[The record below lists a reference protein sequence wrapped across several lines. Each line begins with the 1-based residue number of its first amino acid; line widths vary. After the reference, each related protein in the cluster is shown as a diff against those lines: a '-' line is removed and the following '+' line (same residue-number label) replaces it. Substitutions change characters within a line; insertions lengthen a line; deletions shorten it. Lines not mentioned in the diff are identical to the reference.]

1 MNNLNISVDFM
12 KLRKE
17 IKYNEWKRKNKDH
30 IENLYG
36 IFKNN
41 FIDIIELTNNEWDS
55 EEYKERFR
63 EYIYKNKS

>member
-1 MNNLNISVDFM
+1 MNNLNISIDFM

-17 IKYNEWKRKNKDH
+17 VKYNEWKRKNREH
-30 IENLYG
+30 LENLYG

-41 FIDIIELTNNEWDS
+41 FLDIVELSENEWNS

-63 EYIYKNKS
+63 QYIYKNKS

>member
-17 IKYNEWKRKNKDH
+17 VKYNEWKRKNHEH

-41 FIDIIELTNNEWDS
+41 FIDIVELTDNEWNS

-63 EYIYKNKS
+63 QYIYKNKS